1 MENKILKRDQFVIG
15 KTRMPYFEIEL
26 NKIATLFK
34 WKSEQIEIPY
44 NMEVILRMTG
54 SIGYIPGK
62 NLWVNGM
69 WTGETD
75 NLNRFTEYVAHT
87 LSTHP
92 ETFTLNRDDVIVCGN
107 NALYMNDVPVIDF
120 ASKMRSE
127 TDVSIYYQLVN
138 SRNIPMLV
146 ASDDKVKREIET
158 AFEKMRAG
166 LPVVITTS
174 LLSELTPLDITEKDA
189 IQKMQYLSSF
199 YEVIEKRNAMHF
211 GVDIPLVDKKAQVNS
226 DELDNFGDV
235 TSLSFLAAYEAR
247 LAFVE
252 EMKKAGIEIECVR
265 NPIYK
270 DEPSKEETES
280 EEAQEEAKEEEEN
293 QGENTEDT
301 PGEEEPK
308 NEEESN

>member
-44 NMEVILRMTG
+44 NMEIILRMTG
-54 SIGYIPGK
+54 SIGYIPEK
-62 NLWVNGM
+62 NLWVTGM

-75 NLNRFTEYVAHT
+75 DLNRFTTYVAHT

-92 ETFTLNRDDVIVCGN
+92 ETFTLKRDNVIVCGN
-107 NALYMNDVPVIDF
+107 NALYINDVPVIDF

-138 SRNIPMLV
+138 SRNIPMLA
-146 ASDDKVKREIET
+146 ASTDKKKREIEE
-158 AFEKMRAG
+158 AFKNLRAG
-166 LPVVITTS
+166 IPVIITTDLIS
-174 LLSELTPLDITEKDA
+174 DIISLDITEKDA

-247 LAFVE
+247 LAFVD
-252 EMKKAGIEIECVR
+252 EMKKAGIEIECIR
-265 NPIYK
+265 NPIYS
-270 DEPSKEETES
+270 DEPSAEETES
-280 EEAQEEAKEEEEN
+280 EEAQEEAKEEEEAPE
-293 QGENTEDT
+293 ENKDQE
-301 PGEEEPK
+301 GSK
-308 NEEESN
+308 NEEESD

>member
-1 MENKILKRDQFVIG
+1 MEIPKCDRFEVG

-34 WKSEQIEIPY
+34 WKSEQIDIPY
-44 NMEVILRMTG
+44 NMEIILRMNG
-54 SIGYIPGK
+54 SIGYCLSKKKWFFGS
-62 NLWVNGM
+62 
-69 WTGETD
+69 WTGIKDE
-75 NLNRFTEYVAHT
+75 LNRFTTYVGRT
-87 LSTHP
+87 LSSYP
-92 ETFTLNRDDVIVCGN
+92 ETFDIDRNDIIVCGN
-107 NALYMNDVPVIDF
+107 NALFRSDKDIIDF
-120 ASKMRSE
+120 SARMKNE

-138 SRNIPMLV
+138 SRNIPMLA
-146 ASDDKVKREIET
+146 ASTDKKKREIEE
-158 AFEKMRAG
+158 AFKNLRAG
-166 LPVVITTS
+166 IPVVVTTDLISDVIT
-174 LLSELTPLDITEKDA
+174 LDITEKDA

-247 LAFVE
+247 LNFVE
-252 EMKKAGIEIECVR
+252 EMKQAGIEIECIR
-265 NPIYK
+265 NPIYA
-270 DEPSKEETES
+270 DEPSAEETES

-293 QGENTEDT
+293 QDQNS
-301 PGEEEPK
+301 GEEEPK